1 LPVVADVFKYMFISD
16 LAFELPGAVRGSGS
30 RGVSGWMGFVVV
42 QIAGRMPVTV
52 MKHGQV
58 NKPLF
63 SL

>member
-1 LPVVADVFKYMFISD
+1 MFISD
-16 LAFELPGAVRGSGS
+16 LAFKMPGVVRGSGS
-30 RGVSGWMGFVVV
+30 RGVCGPLGFVVV

>member
-1 LPVVADVFKYMFISD
+1 MVLDVFKYMFISD
-16 LAFELPGAVRGSGS
+16 LEFEVPGVVRDSGN
-30 RGVSGWMGFVVV
+30 RGVWGSMGFVVV

>member
-1 LPVVADVFKYMFISD
+1 MVWDVFKYMFISD
-16 LAFELPGAVRGSGS
+16 LAFKMPGVVRGTGS
-30 RGVSGWMGFVVV
+30 RGVCGPLGFVVV